1 MNMTEELSGEWV
13 IMKND
18 EIIERHLEM
27 KVILELAKKYEG
39 QDIVISKIPSATYCF
54 Y

>member
-1 MNMTEELSGEWV
+1 MTEELSGEWV
-13 IMKND
+13 IMKDD

-27 KVILELAKKYEG
+27 KVILELAKKYED
-39 QDIVISKIPSATYCF
+39 QDIIISKIPSATYCF

>member
-13 IMKND
+13 IMKDD
-18 EIIERHLEM
+18 EIVERHLEM
-27 KVILELAKKYEG
+27 KVILELAKEYEDE
-39 QDIVISKIPSATYCF
+39 DIVISKIPSATYSF